1 MGLFALMRMFT
12 IRVRMLGAIA
22 VVLVLLGLLGGAGMF
37 GMFRI
42 YDLNQSFLNGPF
54 QQAGLVAKLQG
65 SLTQVRNLEK
75 EMIIQY
81 EQPEQLKKT
90 HAEWTTSLQAVQ
102 AAGLGGGRGRQGDPQ
117 EAGDHEREAH
127 RVEHEHP

>member
-75 EMIIQY
+75 EMIIQ
-81 EQPEQLKKT
+81 
-90 HAEWTTSLQAVQ
+90 
-102 AAGLGGGRGRQGDPQ
+102 
-117 EAGDHEREAH
+117 
-127 RVEHEHP
+127 